1 MPEPG
6 QRTSSYADLAE
17 CFVQRDLPGCR
28 RQQVLTAQ
36 HMGDSHYG
44 VIDRIDQRIEGLT
57 V

>member
-6 QRTSSYADLAE
+6 QRTSSADLAE

-44 VIDRIDQRIEGLT
+44 VIDGLT
-57 V
+57 SG